1 MRVTRSLGRLV
12 RVGLCAAALAAA
24 TVDRPAS
31 AMPARPIRFT
41 RLSLEQGLSQS
52 TVLCMFQDS
61 RGYIWLGTED
71 GLNRFDGIKFTVY
84 KNDPADASSLPSNFV
99 WAIDEDA
106 QGNLWI
112 ATDGEGLVK
121 WDRTLNRFV
130 RRADIS
136 SRYIRTLRFGPDGAL
151 WIGTRD
157 AGLDRLD
164 VTTGKLTHFGQ
175 NPDDP
180 GSLSDNRIYV
190 LHVDTRGRLWVGTD
204 AGLNLLDAERGT
216 FARFLHDPQNP
227 SSLSQ
232 DRIRS
237 VYADDSGI
245 VWVGTHGSGLNR
257 LDPATGRSEHFQ
269 RDPRDPDSLAN
280 DQVRA
285 IFRDRGG
292 RLWVGTTGGL
302 DLFDAE
308 RRRFVHYQH
317 DDSPTTLGD
326 NAIMT
331 IGQDRSG
338 LLWVG
343 TRLGGVHNWNPL
355 SWQFGHVAPDLKGPD
370 GLASGN
376 VTAFAEDPG
385 GRLWV
390 GTFGGGLHVM
400 NRVTGRMTRY
410 LNKPN
415 DDASLSS
422 DRVTAL
428 VYSHE
433 GAMWVGTLD
442 GGLSRFDPD
451 LRTFA
456 RFRHNPSRGDSLGAD
471 GVMTMFE
478 DDRGTL
484 WIGTFGE
491 GLDRFDRATGIFEH
505 FRHVPDDPASLSGDR
520 ITSIAGAVDG
530 RLWVG
535 TDGGGL
541 NLFDP
546 RSGKSRRYLHEQN
559 RRDSLP
565 SDVVY
570 ALFVDAAGGL
580 WVGTRAGLS
589 FLPPRSESFRTYTS
603 RQGLAND
610 VIYGIRSDE
619 AGRLW
624 LSTNN
629 GLSMFEPRRGTFKN
643 YRASHGLQANEFNF
657 GASYRSPTGE
667 LFFGGNNGFNGFF
680 PERLAHNETAPP
692 VVLTRVTKNYSPLD
706 GPADQVSRVHLEF
719 RDRIIVFEF
728 AALDYTAPDRNRI
741 AYKLEGFDQD
751 WVETDSSQATYTQ
764 LKAGHYVFRVRGAN
778 NDGVWNQNGLS
789 VAVDVDAAPW
799 ATPWAWGAYLLVGC
813 GCVAGAVRSQQ
824 RKVARQVAYGHLLE
838 QRVQERTLELQKANE
853 ELAKASITDSL
864 TGLANRRFLSEY
876 VEKEIS
882 LLHRRYREIDRH
894 GITQES
900 LDIGFMM
907 IDLDN
912 FKSINDSSGHSAGD
926 EVLRQLRDILREC
939 CRESDIVIRWGGD
952 EFLIVARDTDLER
965 MGELAGRIRRRL
977 SAHVFD
983 IADAQTVHT
992 TCSIGFACYPF
1003 NHECLDA
1010 LSWEQVISV
1019 ADRAL
1024 YAAKASGRNAWVGIS
1039 ANDDTP
1045 VGGLFAAISS
1055 CAGNLVA
1062 EGKLNILTSLEGR
1075 PIIW

>member
-1 MRVTRSLGRLV
+1 M
-12 RVGLCAAALAAA
+12 
-24 TVDRPAS
+24 
-31 AMPARPIRFT
+31 
-41 RLSLEQGLSQS
+41 
-52 TVLCMFQDS
+52 
-61 RGYIWLGTED
+61 
-71 GLNRFDGIKFTVY
+71 
-84 KNDPADASSLPSNFV
+84 
-99 WAIDEDA
+99 
-106 QGNLWI
+106 
-112 ATDGEGLVK
+112 
-121 WDRTLNRFV
+121 
-130 RRADIS
+130 
-136 SRYIRTLRFGPDGAL
+136 
-151 WIGTRD
+151 
-157 AGLDRLD
+157 
-164 VTTGKLTHFGQ
+164 TT
-175 NPDDP
+175 
-180 GSLSDNRIYV
+180 
-190 LHVDTRGRLWVGTD
+190 
-204 AGLNLLDAERGT
+204 
-216 FARFLHDPQNP
+216 
-227 SSLSQ
+227 
-232 DRIRS
+232 
-237 VYADDSGI
+237 
-245 VWVGTHGSGLNR
+245 
-257 LDPATGRSEHFQ
+257 
-269 RDPRDPDSLAN
+269 
-280 DQVRA
+280 
-285 IFRDRGG
+285 
-292 RLWVGTTGGL
+292 
-302 DLFDAE
+302 
-308 RRRFVHYQH
+308 
-317 DDSPTTLGD
+317 
-326 NAIMT
+326 
-331 IGQDRSG
+331 
-338 LLWVG
+338 
-343 TRLGGVHNWNPL
+343 
-355 SWQFGHVAPDLKGPD
+355 
-370 GLASGN
+370 
-376 VTAFAEDPG
+376 
-385 GRLWV
+385 
-390 GTFGGGLHVM
+390 
-400 NRVTGRMTRY
+400 
-410 LNKPN
+410 
-415 DDASLSS
+415 
-422 DRVTAL
+422 
-428 VYSHE
+428 
-433 GAMWVGTLD
+433 
-442 GGLSRFDPD
+442 
-451 LRTFA
+451 
-456 RFRHNPSRGDSLGAD
+456 
-471 GVMTMFE
+471 FE

-491 GLDRFDRATGIFEH
+491 GLDRFDRATGLFEH

-546 RSGKSRRYLHEQN
+546 RSGKSRRYSHEQN
-559 RRDSLP
+559 RRESLP

-751 WVETDSSQATYTQ
+751 WVETDSRQATYTQ
-764 LKAGHYVFRVRGAN
+764 LKAGRYVFRVRGAN

-952 EFLIVARDTDLER
+952 EFLIVARDTDLRADGRAGGPHPPPPFRARVRHRRCPDGAHDLLDRLRLLPVQPPVSRCAQLGTGHQRGGSRAVRGQGQRPQRLGRNLRER
-965 MGELAGRIRRRL
+965 RHPGRRSLCGDFKLRGKPGRRRETQHPDQPGRTANRL
-977 SAHVFD
+977 VNARQSPFMPVAQAEPSSSVRVPDGACANRWLVRTPARVREFFLPNNVDPRMSAQL
-983 IADAQTVHT
+983 AT
-992 TCSIGFACYPF
+992 P
-1003 NHECLDA
+1003 
-1010 LSWEQVISV
+1010 
-1019 ADRAL
+1019 
-1024 YAAKASGRNAWVGIS
+1024 SG
-1039 ANDDTP
+1039 
-1045 VGGLFAAISS
+1045 
-1055 CAGNLVA
+1055 
-1062 EGKLNILTSLEGR
+1062 
-1075 PIIW
+1075 